1 MKNVM
6 LLLISLLTAQ
16 SMLCQ
21 NGSNTKYPKRLII
34 KGDTIVAF
42 SSEQAKKIQLTKIN
56 LIETTEFSEKLKVQI
71 KKDSTL
77 IVNQKLLINGFNRE
91 IRLSNLIIQNDSII
105 QAEHYLQVEKLEKN
119 LKRARRGNQILGG
132 TVLTG
137 IGILI
142 GILSK

>member
-1 MKNVM
+1 
-6 LLLISLLTAQ
+6 
-16 SMLCQ
+16 MLCQ